1 MTKHLLLL
9 ALPLLAVAGCA
20 TVSPEARL
28 RAGLLDAGLPPR
40 VAGCMAERMADRLSI
55 DQLRRLGSIASLKDR
70 DVGQMS
76 VDEFLYRVRGF
87 RDVELI
93 EVTTRAALGCA
104 IAG

>member
-1 MTKHLLLL
+1 MKPFALF
-9 ALPLLAVAGCA
+9 ALPLLALAGCA

-28 RAGLLDAGLPPR
+28 RSGLVDAGLPPR

-55 DQLRRLGSIASLKDR
+55 DQLRRLQSIASLKDR
-70 DVGQMS
+70 DVGQMT
-76 VDEFLYRVRGF
+76 VEEFLFRVRGF

-104 IAG
+104 ISG

>member
-1 MTKHLLLL
+1 MTKPFALL

-40 VAGCMAERMADRLSI
+40 VAGCMAERMADRLTI